1 MSGFMSAMKSTLND
15 EFNVS
20 VTENG
25 AIGYRTTGKEL
36 LDLNFAVASLRKASP
51 IDIANRFIRAFFEDK
66 ITAMKWLFF
75 VRDVRGGLGERRLF
89 RIVFQRMAEENPEYI
104 IPLLPLVPEYGRYDD
119 LWCLFDTKLAPNVL
133 NIIAQQLREDIQNL
147 SDGNGISLLA
157 KWLPS
162 ANAHS
167 ADAKRYANRYFMLKF
182 FQIATPDDDPDN
194 WRSKKEEAEQEAEMA
209 IVRPIITKIDDHV
222 KAYLNANENEA
233 GARKALIEV
242 VKKYV
247 KDGNKPTADYMNYLT
262 DPTVAGELLEEL
274 QKQFPVGTKKKSVA
288 KKEGNA

>member
-1 MSGFMSAMKSTLND
+1 MFQEPKHYIETHGLDTPPYERFTVCPHCGGAFVEAHRCDCCGEFITADYVVVQDGKRYCEECYSTLVVPWALVGQQGD
-15 EFNVS
+15 
-20 VTENG
+20 
-25 AIGYRTTGKEL
+25 
-36 LDLNFAVASLRKASP
+36 ASQ
-51 IDIANRFIRAFFEDK
+51 AF
-66 ITAMKWLFF
+66 
-75 VRDVRGGLGERRLF
+75 GSGL
-89 RIVFQRMAEENPEYI
+89 
-104 IPLLPLVPEYGRYDD
+104 
-119 LWCLFDTKLAPNVL
+119 T
-133 NIIAQQLREDIQNL
+133 
-147 SDGNGISLLA
+147 
-157 KWLPS
+157 
-162 ANAHS
+162 
-167 ADAKRYANRYFMLKF
+167 YANRYFMLKF

-233 GARKALIEV
+233 SARKALIEV

-274 QKQFPVGTKKKSVA
+274 QKQFPIGAKKKSVA